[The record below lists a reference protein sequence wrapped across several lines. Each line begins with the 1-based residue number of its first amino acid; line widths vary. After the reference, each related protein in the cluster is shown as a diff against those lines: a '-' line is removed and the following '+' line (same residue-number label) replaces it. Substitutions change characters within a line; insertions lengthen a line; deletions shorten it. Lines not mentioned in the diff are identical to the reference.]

1 MEWLLNLRS
10 EKIPVNGLLLKENA
24 SDFTK
29 ELLPNLQAL
38 SSFSDG
44 WLEKWKKCNLFLV
57 FIFTTTSM
65 SLMCPLTLWCIFLS
79 SKP

>member
-29 ELLPNLQAL
+29 ELLPNFQAL

-44 WLEKWKKCNLFLV
+44 WLEK
-57 FIFTTTSM
+57 
-65 SLMCPLTLWCIFLS
+65 
-79 SKP
+79 